1 MEFHEKLQAL
11 RRQRGL
17 TQEEL
22 AQALFVS
29 RTAISKWESGRGYPS
44 IDSLKA
50 ISGFFSVSI
59 DALLSGE
66 EVLTLAREEQ
76 QTHAL
81 RAREQVFGLLDCA
94 AALLLTLPLFGQ
106 QADDAVR
113 AVSIFALTA
122 VRPYLRALFLAVI
135 LGTMALGIALL
146 ALQGWEHPLWVR
158 HRTGLSLGL
167 SIGGVLLF
175 LVSRQP
181 YAAAFS
187 FVFLVI
193 KAWMLLKKP

>member
-22 AQALFVS
+22 AHALFVS

-66 EVLTLAREEQ
+66 EVLTIAREEQ

-106 QADDAVR
+106 QTDGAVR

-135 LGTMALGIALL
+135 LGTMTLGICLL
-146 ALQGWEHPLWVR
+146 ALHRWEHPLWVR
-158 HRTGLSLGL
+158 HRTGCSLVL

-187 FVFLVI
+187 FVFLAI

>member
-81 RAREQVFGLLDCA
+81 RARWQVFGLLDCA

-106 QADDAVR
+106 QTDGAVR

-146 ALQGWEHPLWVR
+146 ALHRWEHPLWVR
-158 HRTGLSLGL
+158 HRTGCSLGL
-167 SIGGVLLF
+167 SIGAVLLF

-187 FVFLVI
+187 FVFLAI

>member
-44 IDSLKA
+44 IDSRKA

-66 EVLTLAREEQ
+66 EVLTLARAEQ

-106 QADDAVR
+106 QTDDAVR

-146 ALQGWEHPLWVR
+146 ALHRWEHPLWVR

-187 FVFLVI
+187 FVFLAI

>member
-22 AQALFVS
+22 AQELFVS

-106 QADDAVR
+106 QTDDAVR

-122 VRPYLRALFLAVI
+122 VRPYLRVLFLAVI

-146 ALQGWEHPLWVR
+146 ALHRWEHPLWVR

-167 SIGGVLLF
+167 SICAVLLF